1 MRILLLTAGAV
12 LALACHPTRHIAHAD
27 AGYTAVD
34 AVAVTA
40 GDPAQT
46 DLIAPYKVQLDSQ
59 MNEVIAVL
67 GTALV
72 KQKPEGTMGNWT
84 ADALLH
90 WLERGGYAPDMTV
103 LNHGGQRVPS
113 IQPGPLTI
121 GELYEL
127 SPFDNMLVVVEI
139 PGDRMQAFLRHIAA
153 AGGWPVSEG
162 VRMVISRDKL
172 AGFRLREQP
181 LDTTRTYRVGM
192 PDYVANGG
200 DRSDMLI
207 GLTQIETGVLVRD
220 VLIDEARRTAA
231 AGREIHVVTEARTI
245 IEYP

>member
-1 MRILLLTAGAV
+1 MRIMLLTALAV

-27 AGYTAVD
+27 AGFTSVD
-34 AVAVTA
+34 AAAARA

-59 MNEVIAVL
+59 MNEVIAL
-67 GTALV
+67 LATELV
-72 KQKPEGTMGNWT
+72 KRKPEGTMGNWT

-90 WLERGGYAPDMTV
+90 WLERGGYAPDMAV

-121 GELYEL
+121 GEIYEL

-139 PGDRMQAFLRHIAA
+139 PGGRMEAFLQHIAA

-162 VRMVISRDKL
+162 VHMVISRDKL
-172 AGFRLREQP
+172 AGFRLGEEP
-181 LDTTRTYRVGM
+181 VDTTRTYRVGM

-207 GLTQIETGVLVRD
+207 GLKQIETGVLVRD

-231 AGREIHVVTEARTI
+231 SGRDIHVETEARII

>member
-1 MRILLLTAGAV
+1 MRLLLITAVAV
-12 LALACHPTRHIAHAD
+12 AALACRPTRHIAHAD
-27 AGYTAVD
+27 AGYTAVN
-34 AVAVTA
+34 AAAAA

-46 DLIAPYKVQLDSQ
+46 GLIAPYKVQLDSQ

-67 GTALV
+67 GTELV
-72 KQKPEGTMGNWT
+72 KRKPEGTMGNWT

-90 WLERGGYAPDMTV
+90 WLDRGGYAPDMTV
-103 LNHGGQRVPS
+103 LNYGGQRVPS

-121 GELYEL
+121 GEIYEL

-139 PGDRMQAFLRHIAA
+139 PGDRMQAFLSHIAA

-172 AGFRLREQP
+172 GGFQLRNQP
-181 LDTTRTYRVGM
+181 LDTARTYRVGM

-207 GLTQIETGVLVRD
+207 GLKQVETGVLVRD